1 MQAAFCAGGHEPVKL
16 SLLSV
21 LFHPKPVW
29 LTLKRSITF
38 ISVFLILAGLCAGL
52 GYFQFIVKPQMI
64 KQFIAQMGR
73 PPLTVAVAEAKAE
86 TWTPILP
93 AIGSF
98 RAVQGIDVAPQVG
111 GAVVAVN
118 VRSAQDV
125 EKGTPLFEIDNF
137 VEQADLKNYLAVLK
151 NADLTLERQRQL
163 SATGN
168 TAKANFD
175 SAQAARDTAAASVE
189 RIRAVIAQKK
199 LVAPFSGRLGIRKI
213 DLGQYVSPG
222 TSMITLQQLDPIYV
236 DFPVPEKW
244 LDVLKPGQSID
255 VTVDAFP
262 GKTFHGQ
269 VATIDARISPESR
282 NVLVRGQFDN
292 KDKQLLPGMFAN
304 VSVNA
309 GEPEKVVT
317 LPRTAISYSL
327 YGDSIFAVVPAE
339 TPSGGAQAATASG
352 GAQAATASGDVP
364 LKLERR
370 FVRVGEAR
378 GDRVA
383 ILEGVKPGEKI
394 VSEGQVK
401 LTPDASVRIDPDA
414 KLTPQAVRPKE

>member
-1 MQAAFCAGGHEPVKL
+1 
-16 SLLSV
+16 
-21 LFHPKPVW
+21 
-29 LTLKRSITF
+29 
-38 ISVFLILAGLCAGL
+38 
-52 GYFQFIVKPQMI
+52 MI
-64 KQFIAQMGR
+64 KQFISQMGR

-327 YGDSIFAVVPAE
+327 YGDSVFAVVPAE

>member
-1 MQAAFCAGGHEPVKL
+1 M
-16 SLLSV
+16 
-21 LFHPKPVW
+21 
-29 LTLKRSITF
+29 KRSITF

>member
-1 MQAAFCAGGHEPVKL
+1 M
-16 SLLSV
+16 
-21 LFHPKPVW
+21 
-29 LTLKRSITF
+29 
-38 ISVFLILAGLCAGL
+38 
-52 GYFQFIVKPQMI
+52 
-64 KQFIAQMGR
+64 
-73 PPLTVAVAEAKAE
+73 
-86 TWTPILP
+86 
-93 AIGSF
+93 
-98 RAVQGIDVAPQVG
+98 
-111 GAVVAVN
+111 
-118 VRSAQDV
+118 
-125 EKGTPLFEIDNF
+125 
-137 VEQADLKNYLAVLK
+137 
-151 NADLTLERQRQL
+151 
-163 SATGN
+163 
-168 TAKANFD
+168 
-175 SAQAARDTAAASVE
+175 
-189 RIRAVIAQKK
+189 IAQKK

-327 YGDSIFAVVPAE
+327 YGDSVFAVVPAE